1 MPVSKVFVYAEYQVS
16 LPFTEIDW
24 VPINQDMKKFPGLKS
39 KTWLS
44 AINTNQVGGFYEFD
58 SVENAQN
65 YIENLLIPFAKQVN
79 GNLTV
84 KLFDGDVTEKASIGM
99 NSPFYSADLLE

>member
-1 MPVSKVFVYAEYQVS
+1 MSKVFIYAEYQVS
-16 LPFTEIDW
+16 IPFSEIDW
-24 VPINQDMKKFPGLKS
+24 VPINVEMKKFSGLKS

-44 AINTNQVGGFYEFD
+44 GVNTNTVGGFYEFD

-65 YIENLLIPFAKQVN
+65 YINSLLIPFAQQVN

-84 KLFDGDVTEKASIGM
+84 KLFDGETTKEASIGM
-99 NSPFYSADLLE
+99 NSPFYSVDFQ

>member
-1 MPVSKVFVYAEYQVS
+1 MSVSKVFIYAEYQVS
-16 LPFTEIDW
+16 IPFSEIDW
-24 VPINQDMKKFPGLKS
+24 IPINVNMKEFPGLKS

-58 SVENAQN
+58 SLENAQN
-65 YIENLLIPFAKQVN
+65 YIDKLLLPFAKQVN

-84 KLFDGDVTEKASIGM
+84 KLFNGDITEKASLGM
-99 NSPFYSADLLE
+99 SSPFYPRNSP